1 MPRDRIRTEPWS
13 NPHII
18 GEILNR
24 SRSVAVVGLS
34 DKPER
39 PSFGVARSLIE
50 NGYRVLGVNP
60 SLEEVLGAICYPTL
74 SDIPERIDAVDVFRK
89 PEAVDSLVDE
99 VIKLRIPYLW
109 LQEGVVN
116 VEAAEKALSAGIKV
130 VMDRCMAKE
139 LARRPV

>member
-1 MPRDRIRTEPWS
+1 MPRDRTKTESWS
-13 NPHII
+13 NPYVI

-24 SRSVAVVGLS
+24 SRSVAVMGLS

-39 PSFGVARSLIE
+39 PSFGVARALIE
-50 NGYRVLGVNP
+50 NGYRVIGVNP

-74 SDIPERIDAVDVFRK
+74 SDIPERIDAVNVFWK
-89 PEAVDSLVDE
+89 PAAVDSLVDE
-99 VIKLRIPYLW
+99 VIELRIPYLW

-116 VEAAEKALSAGIKV
+116 IEAAEKALNAGIKV